1 MMQEIRAYI
10 KPFMLERV
18 ALRLMELP
26 DFPGMSAM
34 TVKGFGKERIMGAQE
49 YDPFIEKVRLEIIA
63 PDDQVDAIVQA
74 ILKEAHSGRP
84 GDGKVVVSPVGRLFT
99 IRDQQE
105 VFIAF

>member
-1 MMQEIRAYI
+1 MQEIRAYI

-63 PDDQVDAIVQA
+63 SDEQVDEIVQA
-74 ILKEAHSGRP
+74 ILNEAHSGRP
-84 GDGKVVVSPVGRLFT
+84 GDGKVVVSPVGRVFS
-99 IRDQQE
+99 IRYQQE
-105 VFIAF
+105 APLA

>member
-1 MMQEIRAYI
+1 
-10 KPFMLERV
+10 
-18 ALRLMELP
+18 
-26 DFPGMSAM
+26 MSAM

-84 GDGKVVVSPVGRLFT
+84 GDGKVVVSPLGRLFS
-99 IRDQQE
+99 IRYQQE
-105 VFIAF
+105 EVLS

>member
-1 MMQEIRAYI
+1 MQEIRAYI

-63 PDDQVDAIVQA
+63 PDAQVDEIVQA
-74 ILKEAHSGRP
+74 ILNEAHSGRP
-84 GDGKVVVSPVGRLFT
+84 GDGKVVVSPVGRLFS
-99 IRDQQE
+99 IRNQQE
-105 VFIAF
+105 EAPI